1 LAVSEVTRTVALMR
15 ASGAESSRSRQGTNA
30 SALIR
35 LVCLA
40 AAMLIGVFSGPAAAQ
55 SPSAD
60 PGRSTSDLLQPSLQ
74 GNPATP
80 PRFRKPGQKKSGADQ
95 PPTDTF
101 APSRIGATP
110 SYGSPD
116 ASGAG
121 NTGFSSRNTPREKRK
136 KPALPAPRTI
146 VPQETETTFTPVP
159 TYNAAAAAPKPP
171 APEQI
176 KPPPPEV
183 YPRRAAL
190 RIGATLPDPPE
201 ESPVNNPPAEIHP
214 VAAATRPGAT
224 LAAPGPQFYTYAV
237 SSFLPDYVL
246 NPPPPNLQP
255 PNTFALG
262 QVPQRLLPI
271 LAEPDPYAA
280 LGIRAG
286 SFILLPSLDFSSAAS
301 TNPERV
307 PGGPPAAY
315 VVAAPE
321 LIVRSDWERHSLTAD
336 IAGSWTQYMQD
347 LFPSLNVPYMN
358 SKVDGRIDVTRD
370 TQINLQLRGIINT
383 DNPGSP
389 NNQFGLAQLPI
400 NFDVG
405 QTVGITQQFNRL
417 TLNFRGT
424 FDRTTYNP
432 SLLTDGEYSSNG
444 DRNFDQWGGVGRIA
458 YEYDPGLRPFI
469 QIEGDQRVHDEP
481 FDRNN
486 LQRESVGLT
495 GKIGASVNM
504 FGSLTG
510 EMAIGYVDRV
520 YKDPTLPTIQGVVG
534 DGALIWQPTALTTAK
549 LSATSQIYETTVNAA
564 SGQFSRDLAVE
575 VDHAFRYWLVGI
587 LKGGYGNDVYPGS
600 GLQDNRWYA
609 SVGAVYKLTR
619 EWQLNAT
626 VRQDWQIATQPTFT
640 FNATSVLLGVR
651 VQR

>member
-1 LAVSEVTRTVALMR
+1 MTRTVALVR
-15 ASGAESSRSRQGTNA
+15 VLGAESSRLRRRANA
-30 SALIR
+30 STI
-35 LVCLA
+35 VCLVA
-40 AAMLIGVFSGPAAAQ
+40 IALVALSTRQAAAQ
-55 SPSAD
+55 TPSPSPNSAAAS
-60 PGRSTSDLLQPSLQ
+60 GDLFQPSLQ
-74 GNPATP
+74 GNPATS
-80 PRFRKPGQKKSGADQ
+80 PRFRRPGQKRPDADEP
-95 PPTDTF
+95 PPTNTF

-121 NTGFSSRNTPREKRK
+121 GTGFDSLNVSRDKRK
-136 KPALPAPRTI
+136 KRAPLPTPRAI
-146 VPQETETTFTPVP
+146 VPQEPETTFTPVP
-159 TYNAAAAAPKPP
+159 TYNPTAPAPP
-171 APEQI
+171 APQQL

-183 YPRRAAL
+183 YPQRAAV
-190 RIGATLPDPPE
+190 RIGAILPQPPE
-201 ESPVNNPPAEIHP
+201 DLPVNNPPPEVHP
-214 VAAATRPGAT
+214 VTAANRPGAA
-224 LAAPGPQFYTYAV
+224 LPAPGPQFYTYAE
-237 SSFLPDYVL
+237 SAYLPDYLL

-255 PNTFALG
+255 ANTFALG
-262 QVPQRLLPI
+262 QLPQRLLPI
-271 LAEPDPYAA
+271 AAAPDPYAA

-286 SFILLPSLDFSSAAS
+286 SFILLPSLDFSGAAS
-301 TNPERV
+301 TNPERL
-307 PGGPPAAY
+307 PGGQGAAY
-315 VVAAPE
+315 IVAAPE

-336 IAGSWTQYMQD
+336 FAGSWTQYMQD
-347 LFPSLNVPYMN
+347 LVPSLNVPYMN

-417 TLNFRGT
+417 SVNFRGT

-432 SLLTDGEYSSNG
+432 SLLTDGEYSSNA
-444 DRNFDQWGGVGRIA
+444 DRNFDQWGGIGRIA

-486 LQRESVGLT
+486 LQRASVGLT
-495 GKIGASVNM
+495 EKVGAAIAM

-510 EMAIGYVDRV
+510 EMAIGYVNRA

-549 LSATSQIYETTVNAA
+549 LNATSQIYETTVNAA

-575 VDHAFRYWLVGI
+575 VDHSFRYWLIGI

-600 GLQDNRWYA
+600 GLQDNRWYV

-619 EWQLNAT
+619 EWSLNAT

-651 VQR
+651 VQE

>member
-1 LAVSEVTRTVALMR
+1 LAVSEVTRTVTLVPAL
-15 ASGAESSRSRQGTNA
+15 GAESSRPRRRLNA
-30 SALIR
+30 SA

-40 AAMLIGVFSGPAAAQ
+40 AAVFMAIFSGPAGAQ
-55 SPSAD
+55 TPSTD
-60 PGRSTSDLLQPSLQ
+60 SGISNDNLLQPSLQ

-80 PRFRKPGQKKSGADQ
+80 PRFRRPGQKRRAEEE
-95 PPTDTF
+95 PPPVNTF

-110 SYGSPD
+110 TYGSPD
-116 ASGAG
+116 ASGAAT
-121 NTGFSSRNTPREKRK
+121 TGFDANNTPREKRK
-136 KPALPAPRTI
+136 KPQLPAPRAI
-146 VPQETETTFTPVP
+146 VPQEAETTFTPVP
-159 TYNAAAAAPKPP
+159 TYNPGAPTPPTPEQLKPP
-171 APEQI
+171 T
-176 KPPPPEV
+176 PEV
-183 YPRRAAL
+183 YPRRAAT
-190 RIGATLPDPPE
+190 RVGAILPEPAEDL
-201 ESPVNNPPAEIHP
+201 PVNNPPPEIHP
-214 VAAATRPGAT
+214 VVAANRPGAT
-224 LAAPGPQFYTYAV
+224 FPAPGPQFYTYAV
-237 SSFLPDYVL
+237 SAYLPDYL
-246 NPPPPNLQP
+246 INPPPPNLQP

-262 QVPQRLLPI
+262 QLPQRLLPI
-271 LAEPDPYAA
+271 AAEPDPYAA

-286 SFILLPSLDFSSAAS
+286 SFILLPSLDFSTAAS
-301 TNPERV
+301 TNPERL
-307 PGGPPAAY
+307 PGGAPAPY
-315 VVAAPE
+315 IVAAPE

-336 IAGSWTQYMQD
+336 IAGSWTQYEGD
-347 LFPSLNVPYMN
+347 LLPSLNVPYMN

-417 TLNFRGT
+417 SVSFRGT

-432 SLLTDGEYSSNG
+432 SLLTDGEYTTNA
-444 DRNFDQWGGVGRIA
+444 DRNFDQWGGIGRIA

-481 FDRNN
+481 FDRSN
-486 LQRESVGLT
+486 LQRESVGIT
-495 GKIGASVNM
+495 EKVGAAINM

-510 EMAIGYVDRV
+510 EMAIGYVNRV
-520 YKDPTLPTIQGVVG
+520 YRDATLPTIQGVVG
-534 DGALIWQPTALTTAK
+534 DGALIWQPTAVTTAK

-564 SGQFSRDLAVE
+564 SGQFSRDLALE
-575 VDHAFRYWLVGI
+575 VDHSFRYWLVGI
-587 LKGGYGNDVYPGS
+587 LKSGYGNDVYPGS
-600 GLQDNRWYA
+600 GLQDNRWFV